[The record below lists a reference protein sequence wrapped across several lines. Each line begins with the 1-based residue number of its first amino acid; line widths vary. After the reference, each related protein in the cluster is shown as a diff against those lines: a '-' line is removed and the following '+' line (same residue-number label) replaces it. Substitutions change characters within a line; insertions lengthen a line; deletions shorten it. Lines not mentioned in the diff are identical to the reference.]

1 MSNPDQPTISSRSRG
16 KKKLEAHLLRMQ
28 ERLKTVDEENLVL
41 RTTLKLMNGET
52 RVRNVREGT
61 RDSLA
66 IYRSEYGDLL
76 IPFRPPENWELESGM
91 ETVKIDGVMFI
102 VVKVSR
108 HKWGGRK

>member
-1 MSNPDQPTISSRSRG
+1 MSNQDPQTVSSRSRG

-61 RDSLA
+61 RDSLV
-66 IYRSEYGDLL
+66 YRSEYGDLL
-76 IPFRPPENWELESGM
+76 IPFRPPENWELESGL
-91 ETVKIDGVMFI
+91 ETVQIDGVMFI